1 MALEHEYA
9 LLGGFNRSHLG
20 RWLGVF
26 SAAVSSVMVFLVLAA
41 VDLARL
47 LGVSVNLPPM
57 ALTLV
62 GAGTVYAAVYW
73 LFDTQVWKVPFVGAL
88 LKVPNLAGKWSCEG
102 EGLDQKPHV
111 KWSGTLT
118 IVQSWD
124 RIRVHLVT
132 TQSESHSVAAA
143 LLYDAAA
150 GYRLMYHYRNA
161 PKVGED
167 ALAPHHGFAELVFA
181 PGERAASGEYFNGRG
196 RNTFGRMRLTRST
209 VAKAG

>member
-62 GAGTVYAAVYW
+62 GAGAVYAAVYW

-88 LKVPNLAGKWSCEG
+88 LKVPNLAGTWSCEG

-143 LLYDAAA
+143 L
-150 GYRLMYHYRNA
+150 
-161 PKVGED
+161 
-167 ALAPHHGFAELVFA
+167 
-181 PGERAASGEYFNGRG
+181 
-196 RNTFGRMRLTRST
+196 
-209 VAKAG
+209 